1 VKSIILAALLL
12 IPANRLWGSMVLYM
26 VDATNIK
33 DMPFVVVSD
42 TAGYCKGIKFT
53 IIADPKDPPYA
64 TNDYMHFHLEGA
76 DLSIYDST
84 NLISSC
90 SVPGWK
96 VPSFLK
102 QIKAPLAEK
111 GVVYEFTVGTN
122 YLASAKFE
130 VSYASGFMPAGN
142 DYEFDLKTFIPVMN
156 MGLTLGVKDKMIEI
170 TGVLPGTPAA
180 KAGLTPG
187 LIIQRIDGD
196 DTSRMDLAMAK
207 YMCGPIGGTADL
219 ELIDPATRQTKD
231 VVLTTEKIFQ

>member
-1 VKSIILAALLL
+1 
-12 IPANRLWGSMVLYM
+12 
-26 VDATNIK
+26 
-33 DMPFVVVSD
+33 
-42 TAGYCKGIKFT
+42 
-53 IIADPKDPPYA
+53 
-64 TNDYMHFHLEGA
+64 
-76 DLSIYDST
+76 
-84 NLISSC
+84 
-90 SVPGWK
+90 
-96 VPSFLK
+96 
-102 QIKAPLAEK
+102 
-111 GVVYEFTVGTN
+111 
-122 YLASAKFE
+122 
-130 VSYASGFMPAGN
+130 MPAGN